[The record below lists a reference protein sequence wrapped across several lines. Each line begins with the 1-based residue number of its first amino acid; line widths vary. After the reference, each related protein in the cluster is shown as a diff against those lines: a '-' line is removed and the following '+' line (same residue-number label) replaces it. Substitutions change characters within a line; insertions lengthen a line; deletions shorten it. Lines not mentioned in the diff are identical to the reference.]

1 MRAGTAGAAVMFD
14 IGFAEIVLVMVIA
27 LLVVGPERLPRLA
40 RTAGLWIGK
49 ARAFVQSVRED
60 IEREVAA
67 EELKRVLQEP
77 AELGKEVGQIR
88 EIIEETEADLRQATA
103 LDTAGA
109 RRKAGGADAD
119 EGEAPAALPEA
130 GQAAGGA
137 GEAAPARPG
146 DGSEDGRR

>member
-1 MRAGTAGAAVMFD
+1 MFD

-103 LDTAGA
+103 LEPAGA
-109 RRKAGGADAD
+109 RRKASG
-119 EGEAPAALPEA
+119 EGEAPSAPPEA
-130 GQAAGGA
+130 GQAAGGP
-137 GEAAPARPG
+137 APAGPG